1 MENREGKSRDS
12 KGVRCLGTGVASSFS
27 VPSEGR
33 AAEWRGGDEAWEA
46 DVRREELEGLERILG
61 GDVGHKE
68 NGVLAKKS
76 AVRERESAGISR
88 GVACWFG
95 GGVGK
100 SANGLEKK
108 AAVLD
113 T

>member
-1 MENREGKSRDS
+1 MR
-12 KGVRCLGTGVASSFS
+12 
-27 VPSEGR
+27 SE
-33 AAEWRGGDEAWEA
+33 EVE
-46 DVRREELEGLERILG
+46 VLERRLG
-61 GDVGHKE
+61 GDVGQEE

-76 AVRERESAGISR
+76 AVRERDDVGTSR
-88 GVACWFG
+88 GVDCWSG
-95 GGVGK
+95 SGEGC